1 MNRPVAAV
9 QSNAQTALE
18 PAAYVES
25 FVEVDGLRLH
35 VQDYGASGKPP
46 ILCVHGGG
54 ANAHWYDF
62 VAEGFNTDYHVR
74 AVDLRGH
81 GDSDWDNSNPPNY
94 KYSRHAADLHALTEE
109 LDLRDFVLIGH
120 SMGGT
125 ISAVY
130 AATYPGRAKALIIVD
145 SNLVMSPE
153 RIASFQAVA
162 DRPAREYATQEEF
175 IANYRV
181 RPGGTT
187 AAPEAVRYIA
197 RHSGRRFD
205 DDLWRHKV
213 DRRTYANRELF
224 DSFALWDRI
233 KIPALLMKA
242 SCSPRMTLEAIAEIK
257 SRATQVTMTLVPDA
271 DHHITLDNPAGFI
284 RAAREFLADVHIT
297 RRQDHGTDQTYR
309 DSNPG

>member
-1 MNRPVAAV
+1 MTMSPPV
-9 QSNAQTALE
+9 QSNAQSTLE

-25 FVEVDGLRLH
+25 FVEVEGLRLH

-62 VAEGFNTDYHVR
+62 VAHGFNADYHVR
-74 AVDLRGH
+74 AIDLRGH
-81 GDSDWDNSNPPNY
+81 GDSAWDPSSKYNY
-94 KYSRHAADLHALTEE
+94 ARHAADIHALTEK

-120 SMGGT
+120 SMGGM
-125 ISAVY
+125 ISCVY
-130 AATYPGRAKALIIVD
+130 AATYPGRARALIVVD
-145 SNLVMSPE
+145 SNLVMTQE

-162 DRPAREYATQEEF
+162 DRPAREYDTPEAF

-187 AAPEAVRYIA
+187 ARPEAVRYIA
-197 RHSGRRFD
+197 QHSGRRFD
-205 DDLWRHKV
+205 DARWRHKV
-213 DRRTYANRELF
+213 DRRTYADRELF
-224 DSFALWDRI
+224 DSLALWDRI

-242 SCSPRMTLEAIAEIK
+242 ARSQRMALDAVADIQ
-257 SRATQVTMTLVPDA
+257 SRAPHVTMTLVPDA

-284 RAAREFLADVHIT
+284 RAARDFLAEA
-297 RRQDHGTDQTYR
+297 R
-309 DSNPG
+309 